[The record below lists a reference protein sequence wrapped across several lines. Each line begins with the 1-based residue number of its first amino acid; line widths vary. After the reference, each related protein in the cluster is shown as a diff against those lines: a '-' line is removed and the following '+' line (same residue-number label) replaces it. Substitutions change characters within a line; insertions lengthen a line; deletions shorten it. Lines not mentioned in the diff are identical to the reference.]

1 MGPLNG
7 IKVVELAG
15 LGPCP
20 AAGMILADFG
30 AEVILIERKTANP
43 NAGIDL
49 DSNKDA
55 SFFKRGKKSSA
66 KIGRAHV

>member
-49 DSNKDA
+49 DLSL
-55 SFFKRGKKSSA
+55 
-66 KIGRAHV
+66 IHI